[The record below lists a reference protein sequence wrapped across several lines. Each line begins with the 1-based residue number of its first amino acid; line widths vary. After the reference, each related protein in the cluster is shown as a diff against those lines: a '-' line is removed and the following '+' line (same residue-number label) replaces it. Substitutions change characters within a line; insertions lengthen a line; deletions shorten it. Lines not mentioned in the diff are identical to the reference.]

1 MIELAD
7 GFFVQPSEV
16 AAVKSAGE
24 GKSIL
29 YLKGQSALEGFV
41 VEGEALDIADKVDEE
56 LDEELDED

>member
-1 MIELAD
+1 MIEISD

-16 AAVKSAGE
+16 AAVKSTGE

-41 VEGEALDIADKVDEE
+41 LEGEALDIADRVDGA
-56 LDEELDED
+56 LDED